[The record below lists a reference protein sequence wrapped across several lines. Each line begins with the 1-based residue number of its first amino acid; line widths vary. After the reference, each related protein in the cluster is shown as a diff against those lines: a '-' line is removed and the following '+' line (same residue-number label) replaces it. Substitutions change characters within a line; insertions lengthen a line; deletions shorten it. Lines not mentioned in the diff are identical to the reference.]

1 MTHTEIWNLA
11 IIWVKSHRVLIRCVA
26 ARYSPY
32 MGCSAQ
38 DLESEALLVAYL
50 TLRDLVRNNKDLSL
64 MNRYFRVIFRSR
76 CIHMAM
82 GVDMVHELDTERMK
96 AEQREERTFDPKLD
110 QQLIEA
116 SLLCL
121 TERQRLVAQWIL
133 SQDIPVNVSLIGQR
147 FGITARGV
155 RKLINNAIFRIENGH
170 HRVCKTVTALT

>member
-38 DLESEALLVAYL
+38 DLESEALLVAFL

-64 MNRYFRVIFRSR
+64 MGRYFRVIFRSR
-76 CIHMAM
+76 CIHMTM
-82 GVDMVHELDTERMK
+82 GVDMVNELDTERMK
-96 AEQREERTFDPKLD
+96 AEQREERSLDPKLD
-110 QQLIEA
+110 QQVIEDA
-116 SLLCL
+116 ILSL
-121 TERQRLVAQWIL
+121 TQRQRQVAQWIL
-133 SQDIPVNVSLIGQR
+133 NQDTPVSVSLIGQH

-155 RKLINNAIFRIENGH
+155 RKLINNAIIRIENEH
-170 HRVCKTVTALT
+170 HRVCKTVTVLA